1 MNTQSDYPTKTPC
14 DPHEEW
20 RLALIQA
27 WKNRRGYTRPTDTA
41 YPVFEEDFLFDELLP
56 ASPRPAM
63 TGRGRVASSGCR
75 DRPPGG

>member
-41 YPVFEEDFLFDELLP
+41 YPVFEEDFLFDEL
-56 ASPRPAM
+56 
-63 TGRGRVASSGCR
+63 
-75 DRPPGG
+75 